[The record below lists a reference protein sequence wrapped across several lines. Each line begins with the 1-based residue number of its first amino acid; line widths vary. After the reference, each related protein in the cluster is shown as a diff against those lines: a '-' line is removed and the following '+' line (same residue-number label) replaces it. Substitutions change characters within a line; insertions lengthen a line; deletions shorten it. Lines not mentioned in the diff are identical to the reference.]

1 MNIPSTSN
9 VYFFESQKDVELSG
23 PYATISAEEL
33 EAVTRRFSIWKVM
46 LSSHARSAGPLGDAS
61 RAQIRLSTDLQMAIL
76 QSQRE
81 STYPN
86 VILPMDTFI
95 TAMAVMKLSRTVVL
109 EPEFGEMI
117 AEETRKWEASTL
129 T

>member
-1 MNIPSTSN
+1 MNIPSPSN

-23 PYATISAEEL
+23 PYAMISAEEL

-117 AEETRKWEASTL
+117 AEETRKWEASTP

>member
-9 VYFFESQKDVELSG
+9 VYFFESQKAVELSG
-23 PYATISAEEL
+23 PNATISAEEL

-95 TAMAVMKLSRTVVL
+95 TAMAVMKLS
-109 EPEFGEMI
+109 
-117 AEETRKWEASTL
+117 
-129 T
+129 

>member
-117 AEETRKWEASTL
+117 AEETRKWEASTP

>member
-61 RAQIRLSTDLQMAIL
+61 RAQIKLSTDLQMAIL

-117 AEETRKWEASTL
+117 AEETRKWEASTP

>member
-1 MNIPSTSN
+1 M
-9 VYFFESQKDVELSG
+9 
-23 PYATISAEEL
+23 
-33 EAVTRRFSIWKVM
+33 TRRFSIWKVM

-95 TAMAVMKLSRTVVL
+95 TAMEVMKLSRTVVL

-117 AEETRKWEASTL
+117 AEETRKWEASTP